1 MEAQFLKET
10 SALLNLIEND
20 DHYDKIYEYVSNPNE
35 AKHQYL
41 IKKHKESGLE
51 EHDDPNIFIPYSSNM
66 QDVYQDTK
74 EYNLDRKRK
83 VLLVFDELIPYV
95 ISNKKNQILTEIFIG
110 DRKLNISSICIAL
123 YYFTVPKYDR
133 LNCTIFF
140 DENTSNLQL
149 FS

>member
-51 EHDDPNIFIPYSSNM
+51 EHDDPNVFIQYSSNM
-66 QDVYQDTK
+66 QDVYQNTE
-74 EYNLDRKRK
+74 EYNLDRKHK
-83 VLLVFDELIPYV
+83 VLLVFDELIAYV
-95 ISNKKNQILTEIFIG
+95 ISNKKKI
-110 DRKLNISSICIAL
+110 
-123 YYFTVPKYDR
+123 KY
-133 LNCTIFF
+133 
-140 DENTSNLQL
+140 
-149 FS
+149 